1 MLVNLP
7 AFTVERF
14 LNTPPSQYPRSEKP
28 RRGAPSTILAYGP
41 KSHKGEELG
50 VDRLL
55 RDFLKDQS
63 GEPDCDQF
71 LLFCKQKMTDEL
83 CDLINKDTISQAK
96 SPLWYALRFS
106 RDCILSL

>member
-7 AFTVERF
+7 VISTVERF
-14 LNTPPSQYPRSEKP
+14 LNTPRSGCPRSEKP

-41 KSHKGEELG
+41 GEELG

-83 CDLINKDTISQAK
+83 CYLINKDTISQ
-96 SPLWYALRFS
+96 SHRYGT
-106 RDCILSL
+106 LSGFHVTAS